1 MNREAK
7 REQTKER
14 LIEAT
19 KLLILEKGCDR
30 LTLNDIM
37 ERAELSKG
45 GIFHHVRSKDDLL
58 IRILEERVEE
68 TNRQF
73 IAARKRERSFEAPFR
88 SIADS
93 IPELEN
99 PDDAGNRV
107 FVHLLGR
114 SGRPEVRDA
123 LRHFYEQ
130 TLNLS
135 RQWIVSGQEAGV
147 IPASVD
153 ADKSAELFVLLSL
166 GLRVRG
172 ALLAGD
178 GGNAFDARD
187 FIGLIERWLQPDS
200 RPHDQGGEKG

>member
-1 MNREAK
+1 MNRETK
-7 REQTKER
+7 REQTRER
-14 LIEAT
+14 LLEAT
-19 KLLILEKGCDR
+19 RSLIMEKGCDH

-37 ERAELSKG
+37 DRAGLSKG
-45 GIFHHVRSKDDLL
+45 GIFHHVKSKDDLL

-68 TNRQF
+68 TNRRF
-73 IAARKRERSFEAPFR
+73 NAAKEREQSFEAPFR
-88 SIADS
+88 SIAESLPD
-93 IPELEN
+93 LED

-123 LRHFYEQ
+123 LRRFYGQ
-130 TLNLS
+130 TLHLS
-135 RQWIVSGQEAGV
+135 KQWIVSGQEAGV

-172 ALLAGD
+172 ALLAG

-187 FIGLIERWLQPDS
+187 FIGLIERWL
-200 RPHDQGGEKG
+200 RPES

>member
-1 MNREAK
+1 MKREMK
-7 REQTKER
+7 REQTRER

-19 KLLILEKGCDR
+19 RALILEKGCDH

-37 ERAELSKG
+37 ERAGLSKG
-45 GIFHHVRSKDDLL
+45 GIFHHVKSKDDLL

-68 TNRQF
+68 TNRRF
-73 IAARKRERSFEAPFR
+73 NAATEREQSFEAPFR

-93 IPELEN
+93 LPELEN

-114 SGRPEVRDA
+114 SGHPEVRDA
-123 LRHFYEQ
+123 LRRFYEQ
-130 TLNLS
+130 TLRLS
-135 RQWIVSGQEAGV
+135 KRWIAAGQEAGV

-153 ADKSAELFVLLSL
+153 ADRTAELFVLLSL

-172 ALLAGD
+172 SLLAGD
-178 GGNAFDARD
+178 GGSAFDARD
-187 FIGLIERWLQPDS
+187 FARLIERWLRRES
-200 RPHDQGGEKG
+200 

>member
-1 MNREAK
+1 MNRETK
-7 REQTKER
+7 REQTRER
-14 LIEAT
+14 LLEAT
-19 KLLILEKGCDR
+19 RSLILEKGCDH

-37 ERAELSKG
+37 ERAGLSKG
-45 GIFHHVRSKDDLL
+45 GIFHHVKSKDDLL
-58 IRILEERVEE
+58 IRILEERIKE

-73 IAARKRERSFEAPFR
+73 QAATEREKSFEAPFR

-93 IPELEN
+93 LPELEN

-130 TLNLS
+130 TLQLS
-135 RQWIVSGQEAGV
+135 KQWIVSGQEAGV

-172 ALLAGD
+172 ALLED
-178 GGNAFDARD
+178 TGGNAFDAQD
-187 FIGLIERWLQPDS
+187 FVRLIERWL
-200 RPHDQGGEKG
+200 RPES